1 VLTSIVYTKRAE
13 LDSLKK
19 SGTNEEFG
27 EFELNMIELATRW
40 DQSSIDPETRKQAR
54 LQAARLE
61 LDGKRVREDSMRGLV
76 RRRQEK
82 DGSVSAGPGDIQER
96 KKKKAKNASVKSID
110 KILFDFAE
118 GVKED
123 KKELKELERK
133 AEEKHEDV
141 MYGILG
147 LTEEIRE
154 QSERRS
160 HDAYLE
166 REARKEELAMILEA
180 LRKDNEI

>member
-1 VLTSIVYTKRAE
+1 
-13 LDSLKK
+13 
-19 SGTNEEFG
+19 
-27 EFELNMIELATRW
+27 
-40 DQSSIDPETRKQAR
+40 
-54 LQAARLE
+54 
-61 LDGKRVREDSMRGLV
+61 
-76 RRRQEK
+76 
-82 DGSVSAGPGDIQER
+82 
-96 KKKKAKNASVKSID
+96 
-110 KILFDFAE
+110 
-118 GVKED
+118 
-123 KKELKELERK
+123 
-133 AEEKHEDV
+133 